1 MSSAVHTK
9 FQNELLARLSPAD
22 LCLFSTDLVPI
33 RFERRDLLIA
43 ADKTIQRTY
52 FLETGIA
59 SVVAATA
66 NGTQTEVGIIG
77 KEGMIDVATA
87 LGSVTAPLEI
97 FIQAP
102 GHGHSLPSTVFQEA
116 MGKSETLRQVM
127 LTYAQAFLVQV
138 SHTALA
144 AASLSIK
151 ARLAR
156 WLLMCDDRTEG
167 SEIPMT
173 HEFLSLMLS
182 VRRPGVTEAVQAV
195 EATGAVRAHRGM
207 IEIRDRSLLQ
217 QIAGD
222 GYGGPEAY
230 SDKQLGGQ

>member
-1 MSSAVHTK
+1 MSGETVTK
-9 FQNELLARLSPAD
+9 FENQLLARLSPAD
-22 LCLFSTDLVPI
+22 VSLFSAELVPVK
-33 RFERRDLLIA
+33 FEKRDLLIA

-52 FLETGIA
+52 FLESGIA
-59 SVVAATA
+59 SVVAAIA
-66 NGTQTEVGIIG
+66 DGTQTEVGIIG

-102 GHGHSLPSTVFQEA
+102 GHGYSLPSLAFQEA
-116 MGKSETLRQVM
+116 LAKSDSLRGVM
-127 LTYAQAFLVQV
+127 LTYAQTFLVQV

-156 WLLMCDDRTEG
+156 WLLMCDDRTDG
-167 SEIPMT
+167 AEIPMT

-195 EATGAVRAHRGM
+195 EATGAIRAHRGM
-207 IEIRDRSLLQ
+207 IEIRDRGMLKR
-217 QIAGD
+217 IAGD
-222 GYGGPEAY
+222 GYGAPEAFAA
-230 SDKQLGGQ
+230 KL

>member
-1 MSSAVHTK
+1 MSGASINNYK
-9 FQNELLARLSPAD
+9 NGLLARLSPED
-22 LCLFSTDLVPI
+22 LALFSAELVPVQ
-33 RFERRDLLIA
+33 FDKRDLLVA

-52 FLETGIA
+52 FLESGIA
-59 SVVAATA
+59 SVVASTPD
-66 NGTQTEVGIIG
+66 GTQTEVGIIG

-87 LGSVTAPLEI
+87 LGSVVAPLEI

-116 MGKSETLRQVM
+116 MAKSETLRHVM
-127 LTYAQAFLVQV
+127 LAYAQAFMVQIA
-138 SHTALA
+138 HTTLA

-207 IEIRDRSLLQ
+207 IEVRDRSILQ
-217 QIAGD
+217 QIAGN
-222 GYGGPEAY
+222 GYGAPEAFAA
-230 SDKQLGGQ
+230 KLLG

>member
-1 MSSAVHTK
+1 MSGALNIK
-9 FQNELLARLSPAD
+9 YQNKLLARLSAAD
-22 LCLFSTDLVPI
+22 LALFSAELTPVQFDK
-33 RFERRDLLIA
+33 RDLLIA

-66 NGTQTEVGIIG
+66 DGTQTEVGIIG
-77 KEGMIDVATA
+77 NEGMIDVATA

-102 GHGHSLPSTVFQEA
+102 GHGYSLPSTVFQEA
-116 MGKSETLRQVM
+116 MANSETLRQLM
-127 LTYAQAFLVQV
+127 LAYVQAFMVQIA
-138 SHTALA
+138 HTALA

-167 SEIPMT
+167 PEIPMT

-207 IEIRDRSLLQ
+207 IEIRDRSILQ
-217 QIAGD
+217 QIAGN
-222 GYGGPEAY
+222 GYGAPEAY
-230 SDKQLGGQ
+230 AAKLLG

>member
-1 MSSAVHTK
+1 MSSAAVNT
-9 FQNELLARLSPAD
+9 FNNELLARLSPAD
-22 LCLFSTDLVPI
+22 LSLFSAELVPI
-33 RFERRDLLIA
+33 RFEKRDLLIA
-43 ADKTIQRTY
+43 ADKLIQRTY
-52 FLETGIA
+52 FLECGIA

-66 NGTQTEVGIIG
+66 DGTQTEVGIIG

-102 GHGHSLPSTVFQEA
+102 GHGFILPSLVFQEA
-116 MGKSETLRQVM
+116 MAKSATLHAAM
-127 LTYAQAFLVQV
+127 LAYAQIFLLQV
-138 SHTALA
+138 SHTTLA

-156 WLLMCDDRTEG
+156 WLLMCDDRTA
-167 SEIPMT
+167 STEIPMT

-195 EATGAVRAHRGM
+195 EATGAIRAHRGM
-207 IEIRDRSLLQ
+207 IEILDRAILK

-230 SDKQLGGQ
+230 AGKLTG

>member
-1 MSSAVHTK
+1 MSGAVQIK
-9 FQNELLARLSPAD
+9 YQNELLARLSPSD
-22 LCLFSTDLVPI
+22 LSLFSAELVPVH
-33 RFERRDLLIA
+33 FEKRDLLIA

-59 SVVAATA
+59 SVVASTA
-66 NGTQTEVGIIG
+66 DGTQTEVGIIG
-77 KEGMIDVATA
+77 KEGMVDVATA

-102 GHGHSLPSTVFQEA
+102 GHGHSLPSLVFQEA
-116 MGKSETLRQVM
+116 MAKSATLHGVM
-127 LTYAQAFLVQV
+127 LAYAQTFLVQV

-151 ARLAR
+151 GRLAR
-156 WLLMCDDRTEG
+156 WLLMCDDRTVG
-167 SEIPMT
+167 AEIPMT

-195 EATGAVRAHRGM
+195 EATGAIRAHRGM
-207 IEIRDRSLLQ
+207 IEIRDRDLLK

-222 GYGGPEAY
+222 GYGSPEAY
-230 SDKQLGGQ
+230 ASKLLG

>member
-1 MSSAVHTK
+1 MSGALNIQFK
-9 FQNELLARLSPAD
+9 NKLLASLSQAD
-22 LCLFSTDLVPI
+22 ISLFSLEMV
-33 RFERRDLLIA
+33 A
-43 ADKTIQRTY
+43 VQTIQRTY
-52 FLETGIA
+52 FLESGIA
-59 SVVAATA
+59 SVVASTA
-66 NGTQTEVGIIG
+66 DGTQTEVGIIG
-77 KEGMIDVATA
+77 YEGMIDIATA

-102 GHGHSLPSTVFQEA
+102 GHGHSLPSAVFQEA
-116 MGKSETLRQVM
+116 LAKSATLRTVM
-127 LTYAQAFLVQV
+127 LNYAQAFLVQV

-167 SEIPMT
+167 PEIPMT

-195 EATGAVRAHRGM
+195 EASGAIRAHRGM
-207 IEIRDRSLLQ
+207 IEIRDRGILK

-222 GYGGPEAY
+222 GYGAPEAFAA
-230 SDKQLGGQ
+230 KLAI

>member
-1 MSSAVHTK
+1 MSGAAHNK
-9 FQNELLARLSPAD
+9 FQNELLARLSPTD
-22 LCLFSTDLVPI
+22 LSLFSAELVPI
-33 RFERRDLLIA
+33 QFEKRDLLIA

-52 FLETGIA
+52 FLESGIA

-66 NGTQTEVGIIG
+66 DGTQTEVGIIG
-77 KEGMIDVATA
+77 KEGMVDIATA

-97 FIQAP
+97 FVQAS
-102 GHGHSLPSTVFQEA
+102 GHGYSLPSTVFQDA
-116 MGKSETLRQVM
+116 MAQSPTLQHAM
-127 LTYAQAFLVQV
+127 LAYAQVFLVQV

-167 SEIPMT
+167 AEIPMT

-207 IEIRDRSLLQ
+207 IEIRDRSILER
-217 QIAGD
+217 IAGN

-230 SDKQLGGQ
+230 SVKLLN

>member
-1 MSSAVHTK
+1 MSGAVDNEY
-9 FQNELLARLSPAD
+9 QNELLAALSPAD
-22 LCLFSTDLVPI
+22 LSLFSAEFVPVK
-33 RFERRDLLIA
+33 FDKRDLLIA

-52 FLETGIA
+52 FLESGIA
-59 SVVAATA
+59 SVIAATPD
-66 NGTQTEVGIIG
+66 GTQTEVGIIG

-87 LGSVTAPLEI
+87 LGSLTAPMEI

-102 GHGHSLPSTVFQEA
+102 GHGHSLPSVAFQEA
-116 MGKSETLRQVM
+116 MAKSTSLHSAM
-127 LTYAQAFLVQV
+127 LKYAQVFLVQV

-156 WLLMCDDRTEG
+156 WLLMCDDRTQG
-167 SEIPMT
+167 PEIPMT

-195 EATGAVRAHRGM
+195 EATGAIKAHRGM
-207 IEIRDRSLLQ
+207 IEIRDRVILQ
-217 QIAGD
+217 QIAGV
-222 GYGGPEAY
+222 GYGGPEAFA
-230 SDKQLGGQ
+230 SKLLG